1 MSNWKLALN
10 KRQWL
15 VAILL
20 ILLTA
25 TVLVWTGLSRASKN
39 RLITE
44 SKISI
49 NKEKQ
54 SYFLSVSSVGQLLT
68 KEIGNPT
75 GLNAANVNTMALE
88 AKLKQN
94 PFIKKAEVFIGLDG
108 ILNVKIEEREPVI
121 LIYNKYGE
129 SYFLDTQGIM
139 IPNQHI
145 KLPTV
150 VIANGNIIERL
161 RPGKPVQQF
170 LSKEMVKLGGFIAAD
185 SLWSAQFQQL
195 YVDNYNEF
203 LLIPRVGKHSI
214 VVGDASELAE
224 KFANLRLFYDEGFK
238 VAGWD
243 KYEQIDISIRNQVV
257 GRTSVQQTEQSTEN
271 GVH

>member
-1 MSNWKLALN
+1 MKNLKLALN

-20 ILLTA
+20 ILIVA
-25 TVLVWTGLSRASKN
+25 TFLVWTGLSKASKN

-49 NKEKQ
+49 NKEKT
-54 SYFLSVSSVGQLLT
+54 SYFLNVSTIGQLIT

-108 ILNVKIEEREPVI
+108 ILNVKIEEREPV
-121 LIYNKYGE
+121 LLMYNKYGE
-129 SYFLDTQGIM
+129 SFFLDTQGIM
-139 IPNQHI
+139 IPNQCI

-150 VIANGNIIERL
+150 LIANGNIMERL
-161 RPGKPVQQF
+161 KPGKPVQQF
-170 LSKEMVKLGGFIAAD
+170 LTREMVKLGGFIATD

-214 VVGDASELAE
+214 VVGDASELPE

-243 KYEQIDISIRNQVV
+243 KYEQLDISIRNQIV
-257 GRTSVQQTEQSTEN
+257 GRTSVQQIEQPKEN
-271 GVH
+271 DVH